1 MKPAFVLRRNNFRDN
16 SLLLDLFT
24 QDEGRISAIARYS
37 KKQAARIKGM
47 LEPFH
52 LLDESW
58 VGRGEVFTLTQTE
71 EKGRYR
77 LQQGALIQG
86 LYLNELF
93 LRTFQLQQ
101 PLPELFQRYRELLY
115 TLQAGENLPAVML
128 LELELLAAC
137 DYSLNLWQDDH
148 SGFDLQA
155 EQCYRFRP
163 EFGLVAA
170 DELLAEPHD
179 TLISGALLLALRTP
193 EQMPLSAWQE
203 LRRVLDRLWCILLKG
218 KTLYARQLLSGLK

>member
-24 QDEGRISAIARYS
+24 QDEGRISAVARYS

-47 LEPFH
+47 LEPFR
-52 LLDESW
+52 LLDASW

-93 LRTFQLQQ
+93 LRNFQTQQ
-101 PLPELFQRYRELLY
+101 ALPELFQRYREVLS

-128 LELELLAAC
+128 LELELLVHC
-137 DYSLNLWQDDH
+137 GYSFNLWQDDQTGLEIQ
-148 SGFDLQA
+148 SALSY
-155 EQCYRFRP
+155 CFRP
-163 EFGLVAA
+163 DLGLVAA
-170 DELLAEPHD
+170 HTLVAEPHD
-179 TLISGALLLALRTP
+179 TLISGTLLLALRAP
-193 EQMPLSAWQE
+193 EQMALPAWRE
-203 LRRVLDRLWCILLKG
+203 LRRVLDRCWRVLLKG
-218 KTLYARQLLSGLK
+218 KTLYARQLLSELK